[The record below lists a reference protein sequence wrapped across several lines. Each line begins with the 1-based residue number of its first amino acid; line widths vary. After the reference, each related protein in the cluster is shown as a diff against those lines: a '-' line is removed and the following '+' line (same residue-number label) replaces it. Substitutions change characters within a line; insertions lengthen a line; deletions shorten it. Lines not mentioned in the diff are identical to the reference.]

1 MENNKKKSTIEKI
14 EDSVDEVLY
23 NAQNKIYGER
33 KSINEDI
40 PATMETPEG
49 LRRIN
54 KFATRR
60 NIGRM
65 ILKHPKIILVW
76 LGVIVVVAIL
86 VSIL

>member
-1 MENNKKKSTIEKI
+1 MGNKEKKSTIEKI
-14 EDSVDEVLY
+14 EDLVDEAVY
-23 NAQNKIYGER
+23 NTQNKIYGER

-40 PATMETPEG
+40 PATMETSSG
-49 LRRIN
+49 FRRIN
-54 KFATRR
+54 KYATRR

-76 LGVIVVVAIL
+76 LGVIIVVAIL